1 MGDGG
6 QSKLR
11 LAKEAKEKRKEKGG
25 FAEGVLGGGANRRG
39 KRACQRR
46 RKSRGRSRGRLSG
59 KNILN
64 LRHPHLLM
72 SGIFSI
78 DL

>member
-1 MGDGG
+1 MFGGSEAAGEGRAIGLADGTG
-6 QSKLR
+6 YGVTC
-11 LAKEAKEKRKEKGG
+11 GG
-25 FAEGVLGGGANRRG
+25 RFRTG
-39 KRACQRR
+39 KRRKGR